1 MSMALICF
9 SHSPLQLGHLVPADK
24 AMLDDWHRSMAALDA
39 WVRDYDPELIAVFY
53 PDHFNGFFY
62 RTMPSFCI
70 ATEARGGIDWDIEPG
85 PLDVPG
91 DIALGCIAAVREAG
105 IDVTLSHRMLV
116 DHGVTLPLNLFGG
129 GLAARPC
136 LPIMVNCNAPPYPS
150 FGRVRRLGAA
160 VGGYLASLD
169 KRVLVVGSGGLSH
182 DPPNAGPAMFASGLP
197 DRLIEGG
204 ELTKA
209 DYDRRQAR
217 VIQAGR
223 DLAAG
228 GRPCLPPDADWDRA
242 YMNTLAADDLEAY
255 DDADDDALSAV
266 GGVGVHEVRTWT
278 AAFAAMRAAGAYQ
291 ATIDCYHAIP
301 EWLTG
306 MGVMRATAGPPA

>member
-9 SHSPLQLGHLVPADK
+9 SHSPLMLGPLEAADK
-24 AMLDDWHRSMAALDA
+24 KAGEDWQASLAELDN

-70 ATEARGGIDWDIEPG
+70 GTAARGGIDWDIEPG
-85 PLDVPG
+85 PLDVPA
-91 DIALGCIAAVREAG
+91 DIALGCIESVREAG
-105 IDVTLSHRMLV
+105 VDVTLSHRMLV
-116 DHGVTLPLNLFGG
+116 DHGVTLPLKFFGG
-129 GLAARPC
+129 GLDARPC

-150 FGRVRRLGAA
+150 FRRVRQFGES
-160 VGGYLASLD
+160 VGRYLSSLD

-182 DPPNAGPAMFASGLP
+182 DPPNAGPAMFKSGLAE
-197 DRLIEGG
+197 RLIDGG

-209 DYDRRQAR
+209 DYDRRQSR
-217 VIQAGR
+217 VIQAAR
-223 DLAAG
+223 DMAAG
-228 GRPCLPPDADWDRA
+228 GRPCLPPDAEWDEA
-242 YMNTLAADDLEAY
+242 FMKSLLADDLEAF

-278 AAFAAMRAAGAYQ
+278 AAFAALRALGSYQ

-306 MGVMRATAGPPA
+306 MGIMRAVPS

>member
-9 SHSPLQLGHLVPADK
+9 SHSPLQLDHVPPAD
-24 AMLDDWHRSMAALDA
+24 AQAHDDWQRSVTALDD

-70 ATEARGGIDWDIEPG
+70 GTAARGGIDWGIEPG
-85 PLDVPG
+85 PLDVPA
-91 DIALGCIAAVREAG
+91 DVAQACIAAVRNAD

-129 GLAARPC
+129 GLTARPC

-150 FGRVRRLGAA
+150 FRRVRGFGEA
-160 VGGYLASLD
+160 VGKYLASLD
-169 KRVLVVGSGGLSH
+169 QRVLVVGSGGLSH
-182 DPPNAGPAMFASGLP
+182 DPPNAGPAMFESGLS
-197 DRLIEGG
+197 DRLIDGG
-204 ELTKA
+204 EQTKA

-223 DLAAG
+223 DLGAG

-242 YMNTLAADDLEAY
+242 YMNSLLADDLEAY

-266 GGVGVHEVRTWT
+266 GGVGVHEVRAWT
-278 AAFAAMRAAGAYQ
+278 AAFAAMRAAGPYR
-291 ATIDCYHAIP
+291 ATIDCYHAVP

-306 MGVMRATAGPPA
+306 MGIMRATAEPPA